1 MLYLRSVN
9 HFILSLALLGLSI
22 SSVNAAFVSAKDI
35 LVSGASAGDG
45 LYFIDPDGS
54 GGVAPYQIYADMTTA
69 GGGWSLGVHSL
80 SGSNSSTTDMVSN
93 TGTVGLSSGHTR
105 DLTHLA
111 IDRDAEIRH
120 RLVDFDGTVLF
131 DGYYTGNYHGA
142 MGNSG
147 DWTTIVGDLSILSY
161 HFGRSWSTVANDVD
175 SLAGNCASING
186 GVPWYYGACWTSIP
200 TQPYYA
206 TGPSG
211 YNYTDLIKSYS
222 IYARELQ
229 TPSLPPVPAPA
240 AVWLFGTAL
249 IGLVGFGKRKA
260 RIAA

>member
-1 MLYLRSVN
+1 MSNHRSFSRFVL
-9 HFILSLALLGLSI
+9 ISLALLGLSV

-35 LVSGASAGDG
+35 LTSNPAAVDG
-45 LYFIDPDGS
+45 LYWIDPDGT
-54 GGVAPYQIYADMTTA
+54 GGVAPYEIYADMSTA

-93 TGTVGLSSGHTR
+93 TGTVGLSTGHTR

-142 MGNSG
+142 MGNLG
-147 DWTTIVGDLSILSY
+147 DWTTLEGTSNIMSY

-175 SLAGNCASING
+175 SHGGNCASING
-186 GVPWYYGACWTSIP
+186 GIPWYYGACWTTIP
-200 TQPYYA
+200 VQPYYA
-206 TGPSG
+206 ASGPSG
-211 YNYTDLIKSYS
+211 YAYTDLIKSYS

-229 TPSLPPVPAPA
+229 TPSLSPVPVPA

-249 IGLVGFGKRKA
+249 IGFVGMSRRRKVA
-260 RIAA
+260 